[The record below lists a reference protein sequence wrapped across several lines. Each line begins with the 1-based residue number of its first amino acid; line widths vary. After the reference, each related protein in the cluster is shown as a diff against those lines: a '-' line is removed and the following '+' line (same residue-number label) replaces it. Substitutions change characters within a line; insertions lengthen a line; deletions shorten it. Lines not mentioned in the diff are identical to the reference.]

1 MTTPAARKRAVLKT
15 ADGTAYR
22 VAGKGAPIIFV
33 HGVGLSHQVWG
44 PQIEDFSRDHRVIAY
59 DALGHGGSPLPAEGV
74 RLDAYIEQLA
84 KLFDDLDLAPATLVG
99 HSMGALITIAFA
111 LAYPERCRH
120 IVPMNAI
127 FDRSPE
133 HRARSQKTADLLA
146 EGRAGEI
153 LEGTLSRWFAPADR
167 SDPGRAAKIEQIRC
181 WLTAA
186 DPLGYARAYRVFA
199 EEGDAFVGHLGELP
213 MPALFL
219 TAEGDQNSTPE
230 MSRRMSEAAPRGE
243 VCIIPGERHMLPAI
257 APEKVNPVLR
267 GFIDEAG
274 R

>member
-1 MTTPAARKRAVLKT
+1 MV
-15 ADGTAYR
+15 
-22 VAGKGAPIIFV
+22 FV
-33 HGVGLSHQVWG
+33 HGVGLCHQVWD
-44 PQIEDFSRDHRVIAY
+44 PQIEEFSRDHQVIAY
-59 DALGHGGSPLPAEGV
+59 DTLGHGASPLPAESM
-74 RLDAYIEQLA
+74 RLDAYIGQLA
-84 KLFDDLDLAPATLVG
+84 KLFDDLGLAPATLVG
-99 HSMGALITIAFA
+99 HSMGALIIIGFA

-120 IVPMNAI
+120 IVPMNAT

-133 HRARSQKTADLLA
+133 HRMRSRKTAELLA
-146 EGRAGEI
+146 QGRAGEI
-153 LEGTLSRWFAPADR
+153 LEGTLSRWFTPTDS
-167 SDPGRAAKIEQIRC
+167 SDPKRAAKIEQIRC
-181 WLTAA
+181 WLAAA

-199 EEGDAFVGHLGELP
+199 EEGDAFVEHLGELP

-267 GFIDEAG
+267 GFIDAAG